1 MKIFSNEIEKF
12 YNKFKSGETFAFSK
26 YADGEWMAMN
36 GVVSTPGNGEWSIDD
51 GAHHSIHQLINSFR
65 FKDAGYYV
73 GISCPCCQG
82 KNHYFMKDISGQ
94 DEEHLTFANL
104 FVNSNYDYY
113 IKNFIPEFSNRKIV
127 LVANRN
133 SDITKLPFSVEKF
146 YGVGYN
152 AWVNDLNVAAQVIDE
167 CGNVDGYVYLF
178 SCGPLGNILAHNCWV
193 KNKNNTYL
201 DVGSTLDLWLNNDVK
216 NKRCYAV
223 GVDG

>member
-1 MKIFSNEIEKF
+1 MINVIIPMA
-12 YNKFKSGETFAFSK
+12 GEGK
-26 YADGEWMAMN
+26 
-36 GVVSTPGNGEWSIDD
+36 
-51 GAHHSIHQLINSFR
+51 R

-178 SCGPLGNILAHNCWV
+178 SCGPL
-193 KNKNNTYL
+193 
-201 DVGSTLDLWLNNDVK
+201 
-216 NKRCYAV
+216 
-223 GVDG
+223 